1 MQCGFTSQV
10 LYPASLGIIKLS
22 IILFFIRVLPPDH
35 NWRKPLYGLAAWVAT
50 SEAAFTVALFLQCRP
65 LSFYW
70 DKTVEGG
77 TCFDQ
82 PKFYY
87 VDATLNMVTD
97 LVILA
102 LPWFVF
108 QSKWTA
114 PVPAMEVS
122 NLLQPSTSR
131 GGESLNFLRCA
142 PSVFSPSSRV
152 SFACRTS
159 TA

>member
-1 MQCGFTSQV
+1 MKYGLGVHIWEVRRETEQQMQKCGFTSQV
-10 LYPASLGIIKLS
+10 LYPASLGVIKLS

-50 SEAAFTVALFLQCRP
+50 SESAFTVALFLQCRP
-65 LSFYW
+65 LKFYW

-87 VDATLNMVTD
+87 VDAALNMVTD
-97 LVILA
+97 LVILS

-108 QSKWTA
+108 RSECT
-114 PVPAMEVS
+114 VP
-122 NLLQPSTSR
+122 PSPCD
-131 GGESLNFLRCA
+131 GNI
-142 PSVFSPSSRV
+142 
-152 SFACRTS
+152 
-159 TA
+159 